1 MSSIRWSSVLVCC
14 LWLAASV
21 AAGAAPLDEGK
32 ALEKTGQLEKALTV
46 YLDGI
51 KTAPSEELYREAG
64 TLLGK
69 LQRYPQ
75 AVPLLEEGMGKYPD
89 STSLMNLLGLVKF
102 KTGAT
107 TEAATLWEKVLAR
120 NSNNSFAKEWLA
132 KAKAPAAPARAP
144 AATGATLPATG
155 PRPGSTEERT
165 TALTGDPAQK
175 LPLAEQEALAKQ
187 LYKDMAALDKYELAQ
202 FDTMHR
208 TVIRKCPDTDFAEQ
222 SCWRLSNM
230 YLMAEDEPNHEGIIE
245 VLEHL
250 IKTYPESPLIPEA
263 KNRLLQSYRATGQHD
278 RVVAFYEELFKLNP
292 NPDEKDFMTWG
303 LEYAEALAGLD
314 RKDQARALYEKII
327 QMDNN
332 RDQLEARVARERLAG
347 L

>member
-1 MSSIRWSSVLVCC
+1 MSSIRWSTVLLCC

-32 ALEKTGQLEKALTV
+32 ALEKAGQLEKALTV
-46 YLDGI
+46 YLDGL

-75 AVPLLEEGMGKYPD
+75 AIPLLQEGIGKFPE
-89 STSLMNLLGLVKF
+89 STALMNLLGLVKF

-107 TEAATLWEKVLAR
+107 AEARALWEKVLAR
-120 NSNNSFAKEWLA
+120 NPNNSFAKEWLA
-132 KAKAPAAPARAP
+132 KVTSAGAPAAPAA
-144 AATGATLPATG
+144 AATGGASPAA
-155 PRPGSTEERT
+155 RPPANEEPT
-165 TALTGDPAQK
+165 NALAGDPADK
-175 LPLAEQEALAKQ
+175 LPLAEQEALAKK
-187 LYKDMAALDKYELAQ
+187 LYKEMAALDKYELAQ
-202 FDTMHR
+202 FDTLHR

-230 YLMAEDEPNHEGIIE
+230 YLMAEDEPNHQGIIE

-250 IKTYPESPLIPEA
+250 IKTYPNSPLIPEA

-278 RVVAFYEELFKLNP
+278 RVAAFYEELFKLNP
-292 NPDEKDFMTWG
+292 NPDEKEYMTWA
-303 LEYAEALAGLD
+303 LEYAEALAGLN

-327 QMDNN
+327 QMDDN